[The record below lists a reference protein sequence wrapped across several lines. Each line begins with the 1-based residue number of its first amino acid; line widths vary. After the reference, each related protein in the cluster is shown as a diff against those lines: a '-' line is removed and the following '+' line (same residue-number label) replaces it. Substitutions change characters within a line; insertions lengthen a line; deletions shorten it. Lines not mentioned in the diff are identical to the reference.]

1 MEKKKIKA
9 LDFFCGAGGMT
20 YGMTMAGIEVLAGID
35 IDESCKET
43 YEYNNKGSKFITA
56 NIKNL
61 TFDELEDEIEIKQN
75 DDDLLFIGCSPCQYW
90 SVIRTQRNKSSE
102 TKNLL
107 GDFKKFVDHYKP
119 GYVVIE
125 NVPGI
130 KTNSEESGLNEFL
143 KFLIENEYNHNY
155 GIINSNDY
163 GVPQSRRRF
172 LLIASRIKTVSL
184 PKKKRGR
191 KAIVK
196 SFIGTKNGFPNVD
209 AGNIDK
215 TDFMHTVAGLEK
227 KNIDRLRK
235 TKINGGMRD
244 AWANDEELQLET
256 YKTHTGF
263 KDVYGRMCWDT
274 AGPTITTKFFSLSN
288 GRFGHPDELRAI
300 SLREGATLQTFP
312 ITYVFKEKSIASNAR
327 LIGNAVPPE
336 LSYRIGNIIT
346 KQ

>member
-1 MEKKKIKA
+1 MAEKKIKA

-20 YGMTMAGIEVLAGID
+20 CGMTMAGIEVLAGID

-43 YEYNNKGSKFITA
+43 YEYNNKSSKFITA
-56 NIKNL
+56 NIKEL
-61 TFDELEDEIEIKQN
+61 TFDSLEKEVDISQN
-75 DDDLLFIGCSPCQYW
+75 DDDMLFIGCSPCQYW
-90 SVIRTQRNKSSE
+90 SVIRTKRDKSSE

-107 GDFKKFVDHYKP
+107 GDFKKFVDHYRP
-119 GYVVIE
+119 GYIVIE

-130 KTNSEESGLNEFL
+130 KTNREESGLYDFI
-143 KFLIENEYNHNY
+143 KFLEDNKYNHDY

-172 LLIASRIKTVSL
+172 LLIASRVKIVTL
-184 PKKKRGR
+184 PKKKRGK
-191 KAIVK
+191 KAVVK
-196 SFIGTKNGFPNVD
+196 GFIGIKNGFPKVD

-215 TDFMHTVAGLEK
+215 TAFMHSVAGLRQI
-227 KNIDRLRK
+227 NLDRLNK
-235 TKINGGMRD
+235 TKINGGLRD
-244 AWANDEELQLET
+244 GWADDDELQIET
-256 YKTHTGF
+256 YKTHDGF

-312 ITYVFKEKSIASNAR
+312 KNYIFKEKSIAANAR

-336 LSYRIGNIIT
+336 LSFRIGNSIL
-346 KQ
+346 